1 MIQTNLAHL
10 PRSSRPAPVIA
21 PMPSATFDPMDE
33 SDVFAFDDPTVSPT
47 SAMFPPS
54 LFNSGSDFLDVPS
67 DHRLSTFGA
76 EGFTAGE
83 PSSSRL
89 PSLSPSSYSAPS
101 LQLGPGS
108 SSHSPHSSASPRS
121 TYSTAVT
128 DDFLFSNSFSSS
140 ELDSFLFP
148 GGEFQ
153 LPKPSNGLF
162 LPSQVS
168 APIVNVPFTQDDT
181 DLLNMFNASP
191 LVPQA
196 GPVTSGT
203 TNMASIQPFNQ
214 PLQTLA
220 SQWFAQPGL
229 PVTEPQWTESKPS
242 LPQLRE
248 CAENINTL
256 TIPEPTMPPI
266 PSFPVRRPAPNKPIA
281 QARPSV
287 GRQASAEKSS
297 DSAGSP
303 DANSGGKHNKTERR
317 YRQKVQAAQAE
328 LRDSVPALRV
338 MYGTSTEEQKA
349 TTDFRA
355 ADGTVDGLGEISR
368 PNASAKATIFVGAK
382 LYIELLQRRTASLQ
396 RKVAELE
403 QWRSAVG
410 GGDDLAQWQADFDA
424 REAQIQAQ
432 LDALIKSQE
441 IDEDD
446 DDDDDDDDEATKKRR
461 RPAPKG
467 RSKKLKSEDLGGVR
481 VFAAFA
487 MSFTLVPSAS
497 TLLKHAPASSDM
509 TPGHVLSGK
518 LTPTEIIAHIPLIA
532 AEHVSRLLGKG
543 FPSVLVPHPHTLV
556 DWSWRL
562 LVTLVLVVLLGPF
575 VRRWSRRD
583 EDTGAGDIVEMA
595 KDTVRLAS
603 RRWAPHDVDE
613 SSWLH
618 LAASV
623 IGQGKQRFSTSLTS

>member
-1 MIQTNLAHL
+1 M
-10 PRSSRPAPVIA
+10 S
-21 PMPSATFDPMDE
+21 SATLNPMDE

-67 DHRLSTFGA
+67 DRHLSLFGA
-76 EGFTAGE
+76 EGFTMGE

-153 LPKPSNGLF
+153 LSKPSNGLF

-168 APIVNVPFTQDDT
+168 APSDALNVPFTQDDT
-181 DLLNMFNASP
+181 VDMLNMFNASP

-196 GPVTSGT
+196 GPITSGT
-203 TNMASIQPFNQ
+203 TNMASIQPPSYNQ
-214 PLQTLA
+214 PLQSLA

-229 PVTEPQWTESKPS
+229 PVTEPQWTENRPS

-248 CAENINTL
+248 YAETSDRSTL
-256 TIPEPTMPPI
+256 TIPESTTPPHPA

-281 QARPSV
+281 QARPSI

-410 GGDDLAQWQADFDA
+410 GRDDLAQWQADFDA

-432 LDALIKSQE
+432 LEALIKSQE
-441 IDEDD
+441 IDDEDD
-446 DDDDDDDDEATKKRR
+446 DDDEDDAEASKKRR

-487 MSFTLVPSAS
+487 MSFSLVPSAS

-543 FPSVLVPHPHTLV
+543 LPSVLVPHPHTIV

-583 EDTGAGDIVEMA
+583 EDTGAGDVVEVA
-595 KDTVRLAS
+595 KDTVKLAS
-603 RRWAPHDVDE
+603 RRWVRPQDVDE
-613 SSWLH
+613 SSWLY

-623 IGQGKQRFSTSLTS
+623 IGQGKQCF

>member
-1 MIQTNLAHL
+1 
-10 PRSSRPAPVIA
+10 
-21 PMPSATFDPMDE
+21 
-33 SDVFAFDDPTVSPT
+33 
-47 SAMFPPS
+47 
-54 LFNSGSDFLDVPS
+54 
-67 DHRLSTFGA
+67 LS
-76 EGFTAGE
+76 
-83 PSSSRL
+83 
-89 PSLSPSSYSAPS
+89 
-101 LQLGPGS
+101 
-108 SSHSPHSSASPRS
+108 
-121 TYSTAVT
+121 
-128 DDFLFSNSFSSS
+128 
-140 ELDSFLFP
+140 
-148 GGEFQ
+148 
-153 LPKPSNGLF
+153 KPSNGLF
-162 LPSQVS
+162 LPSQVP
-168 APIVNVPFTQDDT
+168 APSDPLNVSFTQDDT
-181 DLLNMFNASP
+181 VDMLNMFNASP
-191 LVPQA
+191 LVAQA

-203 TNMASIQPFNQ
+203 TNMASIQPPSYNQ

-220 SQWFAQPGL
+220 SQWFVQPGV
-229 PVTEPQWTESKPS
+229 PVAEPQWTEQKPS
-242 LPQLRE
+242 LLQLRE
-248 CAENINTL
+248 CAETLDLTTL
-256 TIPEPTMPPI
+256 TIPESAAPPQPT

-281 QARPSV
+281 QARPAV

-349 TTDFRA
+349 TTDFHA

-432 LDALIKSQE
+432 LEALIKSQE
-441 IDEDD
+441 IDDEDEDD
-446 DDDDDDDDEATKKRR
+446 DEDDAEVTKKRR

-467 RSKKLKSEDLGGVR
+467 RSKKVKGEDLGGVR

-487 MSFTLVPSAS
+487 MSFSLVPSAS
-497 TLLKHAPASSDM
+497 TLLKHAPASTDM

-543 FPSVLVPHPHTLV
+543 LPSVLVPHPHTLV

-583 EDTGAGDIVEMA
+583 EDTGAGDIVEVA
-595 KDTVRLAS
+595 KDTVKLAS
-603 RRWAPHDVDE
+603 RRWVRPHDVDE
-613 SSWLH
+613 SSWLY

-623 IGQGKQRFSTSLTS
+623 IGQGRQRY